1 MFTADCDQ
9 CGARNTLPASA
20 QDEGINSG
28 SIIPCPNCGAD
39 VCVRLSLPPTGSGA
53 VTLASEAVG
62 ETISATSESVGEPI
76 GEAIVPK
83 DEPGEDEAT
92 QVLEPSALPDSE
104 QARVLATA
112 SASDELEPVT
122 PRHGASRADAD
133 GDNDIEPATARR
145 GPSTEGEAAALGD
158 ELFDGRAELESS
170 LDAPD
175 SSESLVPLSDRDFLP
190 NSENPGRHLPVPPKR
205 ERHANAN
212 ANANPAMEAGEEA
225 PLSFGTPTLAALVRK
240 GNPPPRREH
249 REPRDPAERRED
261 ERDNQDV
268 LVPPA
273 GPIDELWDARVIP
286 MLRQPTTTDA
296 PVASMSRPPE
306 APKGP
311 SRSNGA
317 LGFALLVAG
326 VAFVA
331 GLAVKNARETESA
344 QQAIPAA
351 APIPEAPAVTPMPQ
365 PAAAD
370 VPVAPSPAPAEQPS
384 ESAAVASPPPA
395 LAAPEPNAKR
405 GQSGLGFASDSKA
418 PEASRA
424 PNSGASTTAAS
435 ANDAPRST
443 VAPVRSATVSTE
455 TPPAEVA
462 FNADA
467 TATALDAA
475 ALRASSCK
483 KPADPSGV
491 AVVTITFAPTGRV
504 TSANISGP
512 PFAGTETGGCI
523 ASVLR
528 SVKVPAYTGDFMTVK
543 KTIQV
548 Q

>member
-1 MFTADCDQ
+1 
-9 CGARNTLPASA
+9 
-20 QDEGINSG
+20 
-28 SIIPCPNCGAD
+28 
-39 VCVRLSLPPTGSGA
+39 V
-53 VTLASEAVG
+53 ASETVG
-62 ETISATSESVGEPI
+62 DALSTTSESLGEPI

-92 QVLEPSALPDSE
+92 QVLEPSALPDSDE
-104 QARVLATA
+104 APARATA
-112 SASDELEPVT
+112 SASDEHEPVT
-122 PRHGASRADAD
+122 PRHGVSRADGE
-133 GDNDIEPATARR
+133 GDNDVEPATARR

-158 ELFDGRAELESS
+158 ELFDGRAGLESS
-170 LDAPD
+170 LDSPD
-175 SSESLVPLSDRDFLP
+175 SLESPESLVPLSDRDFLP
-190 NSENPGRHLPVPPKR
+190 NSEKPGRHLPVPPKR

-212 ANANPAMEAGEEA
+212 ANAALESGDEA

-249 REPRDPAERRED
+249 REPRDADERRDASERDD

-286 MLRQPTTTDA
+286 MLRQPSTTDA

-331 GLAVKNARETESA
+331 ALAVKNARETESA
-344 QQAIPAA
+344 QQVIPAA

-365 PAAAD
+365 PAVAD
-370 VPVAPSPAPAEQPS
+370 VPVTPPPAPAEQPS
-384 ESAAVASPPPA
+384 ESAAIASPPPA

-405 GQSGLGFASDSKA
+405 SQSGVGFASDSKA
-418 PEASRA
+418 PEPSRA
-424 PNSGASTTAAS
+424 PNSGANTAAP

-443 VAPVRSATVSTE
+443 VAPVRSATVSAE